1 MQWLLRRQR
10 PLVAAAAATLLISPP
25 GWAAEPSVPSTP
37 SLWGYTGLLTV
48 PTAEILGNNSYHLG
62 LRYYPLNS
70 GLSGAAYVNLFD
82 NLEAGLVFG
91 APPAN
96 GFSALSASLK
106 YRVMA
111 QSATNPISIALG
123 ASMLGLSSPNSYVP
137 GNQAFLTLSRSFNLG
152 DMPLLSIHGGF
163 MGGFSGSRLVAGLE
177 VPVLQYG
184 SVKLEYLGSVDA
196 LAQQALNLGLHI
208 QPIPN
213 LNVDISLMQRPLGT
227 FWDRDLIL
235 GIGWRGNFMDL
246 GLVSQPTPGPSATSP
261 STAPTPQPSATPS
274 PVARPPL
281 TGQGMGELRLRVV
294 DKVAMKPIETA
305 TVQLLQPD
313 GTVLLRG
320 RTLAD
325 GEVLFP
331 EVPSGEYVLEVS
343 REGWNRESR
352 RIVVQ
357 ANLPTTLEI
366 PLGMKVGRLAGRVV
380 GPAGL
385 PMPPADIQI
394 DLRRGELLVARVSP
408 DSTGLYEVPN
418 LEPGDYT
425 LAVTRG
431 ETLILQRNVTIPSGE
446 TLSNDITVTGV
457 DTTPV
462 PSSAPSAVA
471 TPIPAA
477 SPTPSEPAPSNAPSG
492 EVAARVEGLVRD
504 SAGTALSSVRLKLES
519 QDLMIMTLS
528 TPDGRYSFRDIPRG
542 TYRLSLSKKGFKPRA
557 FQITI
562 RQSETLSH
570 DFELAPE

>member
-1 MQWLLRRQR
+1 
-10 PLVAAAAATLLISPP
+10 
-25 GWAAEPSVPSTP
+25 
-37 SLWGYTGLLTV
+37 LTV

-62 LRYYPLNS
+62 LRYYPFNS
-70 GLSGAAYVNLFD
+70 GLSGTAYVNLFD

-106 YRVMA
+106 YRIMA
-111 QSATNPISIALG
+111 QSATNPLSIALG

-137 GNQAFLTLSRSFNLG
+137 GNQAFLTLSRSFSLG
-152 DMPLLSIHGGF
+152 DMPLLSLHGGF

-208 QPIPN
+208 QPMPN

-235 GIGWRGNFMDL
+235 GVGWRGNFTDM
-246 GLVSQPTPGPSATSP
+246 GMKPTPSNLPSA
-261 STAPTPQPSATPS
+261 APTPQASSTPS
-274 PVARPPL
+274 PIARPPL
-281 TGQGMGELRLRVV
+281 TAQGMGELRLRVV
-294 DKVAMKPIETA
+294 DKLAMKPIDTA

-313 GTVLLRG
+313 GAVLLRG

-325 GEVLFP
+325 GEVMFP

-408 DSTGLYEVPN
+408 DSTGLYEVTN

-431 ETLILQRNVTIPSGE
+431 EALILQRNVTIPSGD

-457 DTTPV
+457 DTTPL
-462 PSSAPSAVA
+462 PSPAPSAAATPAPVA
-471 TPIPAA
+471 TPT
-477 SPTPSEPAPSNAPSG
+477 PTPSEPAPSNAPSG

-504 SAGTALSSVRLKLES
+504 SAGTALASVRLKLES

-542 TYRLSLSKKGFKPRA
+542 TYRLSLSKKGYKPRA